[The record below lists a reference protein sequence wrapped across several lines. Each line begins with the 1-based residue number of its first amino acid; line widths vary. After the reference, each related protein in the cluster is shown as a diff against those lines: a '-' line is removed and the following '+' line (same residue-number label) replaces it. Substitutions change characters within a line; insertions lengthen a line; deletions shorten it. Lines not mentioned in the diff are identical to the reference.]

1 LITGVNSGIGLA
13 TALRVAKLGFRSV
26 GSVRSQTKAD
36 LVAEAAARAGV
47 SVETVI
53 LDVADPVG
61 CERVMD
67 ETRPWGLVN
76 NAGYGGLAAVEDVGD
91 DEARRVMETMVFAP
105 MRLSR
110 LALSH
115 MRVSGDGGRIVNMSS
130 ILGRTTFP
138 LTGWYSA
145 AKHAL
150 EVLSDALRVEV
161 ASAGVAVV
169 LVEPGGF
176 RTKIWDDLAVE
187 DAYPDSKFAAA
198 YARSRTALR
207 LAERFMGPPS
217 HVAVFVGHALTARHP
232 RDRYLVGMD
241 AAAMSLAQL
250 VTPIAVRD
258 RVSRIG
264 LGL

>member
-1 LITGVNSGIGLA
+1 
-13 TALRVAKLGFRSV
+13 
-26 GSVRSQTKAD
+26 
-36 LVAEAAARAGV
+36 
-47 SVETVI
+47 
-53 LDVADPVG
+53 
-61 CERVMD
+61 
-67 ETRPWGLVN
+67 LVN

-91 DEARRVMETMVFAP
+91 DEARRVMETMVLAP

-110 LALSH
+110 LALAH
-115 MRVSGDGGRIVNMSS
+115 MRVSADGGRIVNMSS
-130 ILGRTTFP
+130 ILGRTTYP

-187 DAYPDSKFAAA
+187 QGHPDSMFAAA
-198 YARSRTALR
+198 YERSRTALR

-232 RDRYLVGMD
+232 RDRYLVGLD

-258 RVSRIG
+258 RMSRIG

>member
-1 LITGVNSGIGLA
+1 
-13 TALRVAKLGFRSV
+13 
-26 GSVRSQTKAD
+26 
-36 LVAEAAARAGV
+36 
-47 SVETVI
+47 
-53 LDVADPVG
+53 
-61 CERVMD
+61 
-67 ETRPWGLVN
+67 
-76 NAGYGGLAAVEDVGD
+76 
-91 DEARRVMETMVFAP
+91 MVFAP

-115 MRVSGDGGRIVNMSS
+115 MRISGDGGRIVNMSS
-130 ILGRTTFP
+130 ILGRTTLP
-138 LTGWYSA
+138 LAGWYSA

-187 DAYPDSKFAAA
+187 DAHPDSKFAPA
-198 YARSRTALR
+198 YERSRTALR

-232 RDRYLVGMD
+232 RDRYLVGLD
-241 AAAMSLAQL
+241 AAAISLAQL
-250 VTPIAVRD
+250 ITPIAVRD
-258 RVSRIG
+258 RMSRIG